1 MTEDLMV
8 SGLGGEQLILGMPWL
23 RHYNLQIN
31 WRNGEIRFPSRRK
44 LDIRR
49 FKGILDHTPAEILI
63 RAKTS
68 VSQTL
73 EHNQKTGEKKP
84 IKELIPDFLIEYKQ
98 QFEKHVS
105 ERFPESRP
113 YDHAIDLKPGIDILN
128 CKVYPLSPIEQQ
140 LQNEFLT
147 NNLRKGYIRPSKSP
161 MASPFFFVLKKE
173 KGAFRPC
180 QDYQELN
187 KATIKNTYPLP
198 LVSDLIDKLKGAR
211 YFTKLDLRNGYN
223 NIRIKDGDQW
233 KAAFK
238 TNKGLFEPMV
248 MFFGLSNSP
257 ATFQSFMDDIFA
269 DYIEEG
275 WIVIY
280 MDDILIFSSDME
292 THRKR
297 TIQVLERLKLH
308 DLFLKPEKC
317 RFNVTEIDFLGMI
330 IRPGYIGMDPV
341 KLAGI
346 RDWKPPTT
354 VRGVRSFL
362 GFGNFYRKFIG
373 RFSELARP
381 LNNLT
386 KKDNKFEW
394 THECQVA
401 FDALKRKFLSEPVLI
416 MPDTEK
422 PFLIECDASK
432 WATGA
437 VLRQQGT
444 DGKWHPCGYISHS
457 LTPTERNYEI
467 YD

>member
-1 MTEDLMV
+1 
-8 SGLGGEQLILGMPWL
+8 MPWL
-23 RHYNLQIN
+23 RHYNPQIN
-31 WRNGEIRFPSRRK
+31 WRNREIKFPPRRK
-44 LDIRR
+44 LNIKR
-49 FKGILDHTPAEILI
+49 FKGILDYTPVEILI

-68 VSQTL
+68 ISQTL
-73 EHNQKTGEKKP
+73 EHNQKTEEKKP
-84 IKELIPDFLIEYKQ
+84 IEELISDFLIDYKR
-98 QFEKHVS
+98 QFEKHAS
-105 ERFPESRP
+105 ERFPESRS
-113 YDHAIDLKPGIDILN
+113 YDHAIELKPGIETLN

-147 NNLRKGYIRPSKSP
+147 DNLCKGYIRPSKSP
-161 MASPFFFVLKKE
+161 MASPFFFVSKKE

-180 QDYQELN
+180 QDYRELN
-187 KATIKNTYPLP
+187 KATIKNTYSLP
-198 LVSDLIDKLKGAR
+198 LVLDLIDKLKGAK

-257 ATFQSFMDDIFA
+257 ATFQSFMDDIFT
-269 DYIEEG
+269 DYIKEG

-280 MDDILIFSSDME
+280 MDDILIFSSDLE
-292 THRKR
+292 THRKW
-297 TIQVLERLKLH
+297 TIKVLERLRLH
-308 DLFLKPEKC
+308 NLFLKLEKC
-317 RFNVTEIDFLGMI
+317 RFNVTEIDFLGII
-330 IRPGYIGMDPV
+330 IRPRYIGMDPV
-341 KLAGI
+341 KLARI

-362 GFGNFYRKFIG
+362 GFGNFYQKFIG
-373 RFSELARP
+373 QFSELARP
-381 LNNLT
+381 LNELT
-386 KKDNKFEW
+386 KKDKKFEW
-394 THECQVA
+394 TKECQVA
-401 FDALKRKFLSEPVLI
+401 FDALKWKFLSEPVLI

-444 DGKWHPCGYISHS
+444 DGEWHPCGYISHS
-457 LTPTERNYEI
+457 LTPTERNYKI
-467 YD
+467 YDRELFSIIRALEAW